1 MKRFRPL
8 VPVCLT
14 LLLGACAGGSGPSR
28 DLTLR
33 RVVLYQNGI
42 GYFERSGVLRGDR
55 LRLSLRSHEV
65 GDVLKSLMVIDRS
78 SGRQRA
84 VSAVLPQPKAP
95 RADDKGAKDDDRDP
109 MTAIDILLSEGGT
122 HQLTVAYAVPTPIWK
137 AAYRVVLPETDAAS
151 ARAEGRGTTPAEGLL
166 QGWALI
172 DNTSGE
178 HWERVSLTLATGAP
192 LTFALDLRTPQY
204 AARPDLT
211 GQLVRPVA
219 TGAVF
224 AEQADQTV
232 DSDGDRIADV
242 YDKCPNEPETYNGL
256 EDEDGCPDR
265 GRVIVRSS
273 KIEILERIYFGR
285 GSADLKP
292 VSFPIAD
299 AIASVMKGNP
309 QIQQIEI
316 QGHASDEEPRGY
328 EVAERR
334 AAAVRSY
341 LIQHGV
347 EAARLTG
354 RGYGPTRP
362 VSSDKTEDGRS
373 RNRRVEFSILKQ
385 RGDEDEERRRPPAR
399 NSSPISASSAAAS
412 ARPSAAPQDVA
423 GATRYQLSDPVTIP
437 RGSSTMVSVINQM
450 GGQLG
455 RPAEASS
462 PGGPADAVGAVE
474 DIFLFRPDGN
484 VPGSARHPLRAA
496 RLRPGQP
503 LEAGPVAVF
512 ASGTFVGEGLIGR
525 LRAGETAFV
534 PYALDSS
541 TQVKQNSD
549 ETRQPVRLV
558 SLAQGS
564 AVVEDM
570 AIRSTRYEIAVG
582 SSAPRRLFLRHGR
595 RSGYTAGELPPGTE
609 SNDEA
614 HLLPLPI
621 SAGKTSVI
629 TVEERK
635 PERRTVALTAE
646 GEQLTP
652 YLDKTQLPAELL
664 QRLRELSRLA
674 AERDKL
680 TTEIEEIR
688 RRQSDLSD
696 RSNELR
702 ESLRTIE
709 KMQSAAAL
717 QRELLAKLQDASQKS
732 EQASKQLVAKTE
744 AQAAATARF
753 TELLRDV
760 RLAEPAP
767 PK

>member
-14 LLLGACAGGSGPSR
+14 LLLGACAGGSGSSR

-84 VSAVLPQPKAP
+84 VSAVLPQPKAGE
-95 RADDKGAKDDDRDP
+95 KTEDRDP
-109 MTAIDILLSEGGT
+109 MTAIDILLSERGT

-219 TGAVF
+219 TGAVY
-224 AEQADQTV
+224 AEQADQTL
-232 DSDGDRIADV
+232 DSDGDRIADI

-273 KIEILERIYFGR
+273 KLEILDRIYFNR

-292 VSFPIAD
+292 ISFPIAD
-299 AIASVMKGNP
+299 AIVAVMKGNP
-309 QIQQIEI
+309 QIQQVEI

-334 AAAVRSY
+334 AAAVRTY
-341 LIQHGV
+341 LVQHGV
-347 EAARLTG
+347 EAARLSS

-373 RNRRVEFSILKQ
+373 RNRRVEFSIAK
-385 RGDEDEERRRPPAR
+385 RSDDEEERRSPPPR
-399 NSSPISASSAAAS
+399 SRSPISASSAAAS

-437 RGSSTMVSVINQM
+437 RGSSTMVSVINQLGVPPAESSAPA
-450 GGQLG
+450 GGQG
-455 RPAEASS
+455 
-462 PGGPADAVGAVE
+462 DAVGAVE

-484 VPGSARHPLRAA
+484 VQGSARHPLRAA

-512 ASGTFVGEGLIGR
+512 AGGTFVGEGLIGR

-541 TQVKQNSD
+541 TKVTQNSD

-558 SLAQGS
+558 SLAQGA

-582 SSAPRRLFLRHGR
+582 PSAPRRLFLRHGR
-595 RSGYTAGELPPGTE
+595 RTGYTAGELPPGTE
-609 SNDEA
+609 SNDDA

-621 SAGKTSVI
+621 SAGKTSQI

-652 YLDKTQLPAELL
+652 YLDKTQLPAELV
-664 QRLRELSRLA
+664 QRLRELSKLA
-674 AERDKL
+674 ADRDKL

-688 RRQSDLSD
+688 GRLSDLSD

-732 EQASKQLVAKTE
+732 EQAGKQLVAKTE

-760 RLAEPAP
+760 KLEEAAP
-767 PK
+767 PAK

>member
-1 MKRFRPL
+1 MKAFRPL

-14 LLLGACAGGSGPSR
+14 LALGACAGGAGSSR

-84 VSAVLPQPKAP
+84 VSAVLPQPKASE
-95 RADDKGAKDDDRDP
+95 RGDKGPKEDDP
-109 MTAIDILLSEGGT
+109 MTAIDILLSESGT

-232 DSDGDRIADV
+232 DSDGDRIADI
-242 YDKCPNEPETYNGL
+242 YDKCPNEPETYNGI

-265 GRVIVRSS
+265 GRVIVRAS
-273 KIEILERIYFGR
+273 KIEILDRIYFSR
-285 GSADLKP
+285 GSADIKP
-292 VSFPIAD
+292 NSLPIAD
-299 AIASVMKGNP
+299 AIVAVMKGNP
-309 QIQQIEI
+309 QIQQVEI
-316 QGHASDEEPRGY
+316 QGHASDEEARSY
-328 EVAERR
+328 DVAERR
-334 AAAVRSY
+334 AAAVRTY
-341 LIQHGV
+341 LVQHGV
-347 EAARLTG
+347 EAARLTS

-362 VSSDKTEDGRS
+362 IAPEKTEAARE
-373 RNRRVEFSILKQ
+373 RNRRVEFSISK
-385 RGDEDEERRRPPAR
+385 RHGEDEEERRSQPAR
-399 NSSPISASSAAAS
+399 NKLPITASTAAAS
-412 ARPSAAPQDVA
+412 ARPGPPPQDVA

-437 RGSSTMVSVINQM
+437 RGSSTMVSVINQ
-450 GGQLG
+450 LG
-455 RPAEASS
+455 VPAEASAPAGS
-462 PGGPADAVGAVE
+462 PGDTTGAGAVE
-474 DIFLFRPDGN
+474 DIFLFRPDAN
-484 VPGSARHPLRAA
+484 VQGSARHPLRAA
-496 RLRPGQP
+496 RLRPGQS

-512 ASGTFVGEGLIGR
+512 AGGTFVGEGLIGR

-541 TQVKQNSD
+541 TKVTQSSD
-549 ETRQPVRLV
+549 DGRQPVRLV

-582 SSAPRRLFLRHGR
+582 PSAPRRLFLRHGR
-595 RSGYTAGELPPGTE
+595 RPGYTATELPPATE

-635 PERRTVALTAE
+635 PERRTIALTAE

-652 YLDKTQLPAELL
+652 YLEKTPLPGELVL
-664 QRLRELSRLA
+664 RLRELSKLA

-688 RRQSDLSD
+688 GRLSDLSD
-696 RSNELR
+696 RSSELR

-717 QRELLAKLQDASQKS
+717 ARELLAKLQDASQKS

-760 RLAEPAP
+760 KLEESAP

>member
-1 MKRFRPL
+1 MKRSSPL

-14 LLLGACAGGSGPSR
+14 LFLGGVGACAGGAGSSR

-84 VSAVLPQPKAP
+84 VSAVLPQPKAG
-95 RADDKGAKDDDRDP
+95 DKGSKDDDRDP
-109 MTAIDILLSEGGT
+109 MTAIDILLSESGT

-137 AAYRVVLPETDAAS
+137 AAYRVVLPETDAAT

-224 AEQADQTV
+224 AEQADQAE
-232 DSDGDRIADV
+232 DSDGDRIPDRD
-242 YDKCPNEPETYNGL
+242 DKCPYEPETYNGY
-256 EDEDGCPDR
+256 EDEDGCPDK

-273 KIEILERIYFGR
+273 KIEILDRIYFAR

-299 AIASVMKGNP
+299 AVASVLKGNP

-316 QGHASDEEPRGY
+316 QGHASDEEQRGY
-328 EVAERR
+328 DVAERR
-334 AAAVRSY
+334 AAAVRTY

-347 EAARLTG
+347 EAARVIS

-362 VSSDKTEDGRS
+362 VAGEKNEDGRS
-373 RNRRVEFSILKQ
+373 RNRRVEFVIL
-385 RGDEDEERRRPPAR
+385 RRSEDDEERRRPQRSP
-399 NSSPISASSAAAS
+399 SPISASTAAAS

-437 RGSSTMVSVINQM
+437 RGSSTMVSVINQ
-450 GGQLG
+450 LG
-455 RPAEASS
+455 VPPAEGSA
-462 PGGPADAVGAVE
+462 PAVGEVGAVE
-474 DIFLFRPDGN
+474 DIFLFRPDAN
-484 VPGSARHPLRAA
+484 VQGSSRHPLRAA
-496 RLRPGQP
+496 RLRPGQS

-512 ASGTFVGEGLIGR
+512 AGGTFVGEGLIGR

-541 TQVKQNSD
+541 TKVTQHSED
-549 ETRQPVRLV
+549 GRQPVRLV

-582 SSAPRRLFLRHGR
+582 PSAPRRLFLRHGR
-595 RSGYTAGELPPGTE
+595 RTGYTATELPPGTE
-609 SNDEA
+609 SNDDA

-621 SAGKTSVI
+621 SAGKTSVVSI
-629 TVEERK
+629 EERK
-635 PERRTVALTAE
+635 PERRTIALSAD

-652 YLDKTQLPAELL
+652 YLEKTPLPGELV
-664 QRLRELSRLA
+664 QRLRELSKLA
-674 AERDKL
+674 AEREKL

-688 RRQSDLSD
+688 GRLSDLSD

-717 QRELLAKLQDASQKS
+717 ARELVAKLSDASQKS

-753 TELLRDV
+753 TELLRD
-760 RLAEPAP
+760 LKLEEPAP